1 MRIVDI
7 APRPSS
13 LIESIRDI
21 GYSLGTALA
30 DLIDNCI
37 AAQAKSIQVLTTVE
51 GSDLKVGI
59 LDDGVGMTE
68 GELLEA
74 MRLGSRS
81 PPGGAGAVRPGPL
94 WAWPEDR
101 LFLPMP
107 GGHHCDPGQRY
118 DDERSM
124 GPELHC

>member
-13 LIESIRDI
+13 LIKSIRDI

-59 LDDGVGMTE
+59 LDDGV
-68 GELLEA
+68 
-74 MRLGSRS
+74 
-81 PPGGAGAVRPGPL
+81 V
-94 WAWPEDR
+94 
-101 LFLPMP
+101 
-107 GGHHCDPGQRY
+107 
-118 DDERSM
+118 
-124 GPELHC
+124 